1 MTKSLCL
8 WNNIAEKTE
17 FPEAYYFQKFHAKYI
32 FFTIRKG
39 FSKLSLGEKFIPEIL
54 EKKLEKKLFFQLG
67 YGVILENKKKEGE
80 ELHKLE

>member
-1 MTKSLCL
+1 MC
-8 WNNIAEKTE
+8 
-17 FPEAYYFQKFHAKYI
+17 
-32 FFTIRKG
+32 
-39 FSKLSLGEKFIPEIL
+39 LGEKLIPEIL